1 MSLLKELLREADLE
15 KEDVSSFVSDHK
27 KFEDKLDNE
36 ETLDIDEAIEL
47 LKNKAE
53 GVFVFKS
60 NEQQEKARILQSA
73 TQNSTTDSQLFINMT
88 PTTLSALF
96 VTLFLIVMLLIGI
109 TCLYNIKTN
118 DKFGRNNLWVGK

>member
-27 KFEDKLDNE
+27 KFEDELDNE
-36 ETLDIDEAIEL
+36 ETLNIDEAIEL

-96 VTLFLIVMLLIGI
+96 VTQGS
-109 TCLYNIKTN
+109 CCP
-118 DKFGRNNLWVGK
+118 